1 MQDLKVPSP
10 GYPVLRAA
18 RSSSLNLL
26 SSAQMT
32 VVVINEVRFH
42 CPTDLDIVSCIE
54 CKRCIRPQAVHH
66 HLRSIHNV
74 NVVDCDVE
82 RSIGYKYN
90 NSLNFF
96 SFPDFLDDVPSIRSE
111 KGFECA
117 ACKKVCQTRHY
128 LYPII
133 QQRFIADSSSYV
145 FKIPPSMGELMHPV
159 KVFHH

>member
-1 MQDLKVPSP
+1 
-10 GYPVLRAA
+10 
-18 RSSSLNLL
+18 
-26 SSAQMT
+26 MT

-117 ACKKVCQTRHY
+117 ACKKVCQTRHLMMEHLHRVHQFSHAGRY
-128 LYPII
+128 FENVTRRI
-133 QQRFIADSSSYV
+133 SY
-145 FKIPPSMGELMHPV
+145 KTLLNDRV
-159 KVFHH
+159 KVMSCLAHLFTGSAFESFL